1 MSQETF
7 ALIIAIAAVV
17 SCVALLVQVFSLFG
31 VYRSIKVVRD
41 KVTDLAERAEPIL
54 TDARKLLTENKP
66 KIDEI
71 TDKALEVVRL
81 AREQATRLDAVLV
94 ETTDIF
100 KAQVMRLDGVIDET
114 VGKVQQTTDAVQ
126 NTVLRPI
133 KEVSGIVAGLKAALA
148 VFAQGQRSSVDQA
161 TQDEEMFI

>member
-54 TDARKLLTENKP
+54 TDARKMLSENKP

-100 KAQVMRLDGVIDET
+100 KAQVLRLDGVIDQT

-133 KEVSGIVAGLKAALA
+133 KEVTGIVAGLKAALA

>member
-54 TDARKLLTENKP
+54 TDARKLLSENKP

>member
-7 ALIIAIAAVV
+7 TYIAVAALVIF
-17 SCVALLVQVFSLFG
+17 SVALVVQVSSLYGIF
-31 VYRSIKVVRD
+31 RSVRVMRD
-41 KVTDLAERAEPIL
+41 KVVDLAERAEPIL
-54 TDARKLLTENKP
+54 TDARKMLSENKP
-66 KIDEI
+66 KIDEM
-71 TDKALEVVRL
+71 TDKALEVARL

-100 KAQVMRLDGVIDET
+100 KAQVMRLDGAIDET

-133 KEVSGIVAGLKAALA
+133 KEVTGIVAGLKAALA